1 MAYSLIPERLDLG
14 ASGASAAQN
23 KNNANNNAPRL
34 GARRGRII
42 RTSSSSSRGRAA
54 SGVIMGGN
62 RAIVP
67 AQFVPEDL
75 ISQAQVVLQG
85 KSRNLIVKELQR
97 TNLDVNLAVN
107 NLLSRDDEDA
117 EDMDDSQESYLQ
129 SEDLMS
135 LLDAGISNDHG
146 SVLIDADFPEDVFNN
161 YSSSVRMRS
170 TNSLNRL
177 SRATSIDR
185 ESLERDHMLRFASD
199 RASGLGASGSSNAGA
214 NAAGSSN
221 TGPSSR
227 RWLEYA
233 LRDSGSASESSKL
246 AGLDSQGRKGQLQG
260 GASSQQ
266 NAFYVSGQLEYWQVD
281 GNKKFTQMIGLYS
294 ELVAIS
300 SNGQLFQWKWN
311 DLEPYSCQISEG
323 VTIYHP
329 KVLSLCLM
337 NEKITHLAGVCVRAS
352 VVTESNKVATWVD
365 DAIQPVASKLEHP
378 TQSFPEFSSRD
389 KIASLYCCSLYTCV
403 RLESGH
409 IYWWGVPPYTHRKK
423 MWEKLK
429 IKSKKQKTLNNVSEI
444 VQGSQVCMRNSPSY
458 NSGSIAFNISSGV
471 PKVGQLISAAWS
483 VTDSYLFKILTAHE
497 LRKLLPS
504 LPSITPMPS
513 MNKFD
518 LSSKDKDQPASPS
531 FPKCASSSSQRLEMP
546 PPPSP
551 ASSTCSEPGASPL
564 PKRTKRISN
573 SNMMRDEERV
583 NEETWNLADVVFL
596 EDSKNISIG
605 KVVKIDGQFAAVKF
619 TTVSA
624 CGSGGSSANKE
635 QPPQSSSS
643 ACGNGSSEQP
653 ASDLT
658 SIFQDCRLMKKDD
671 LVLIKNGAQ
680 STKTPDCLQ
689 KTPKRVCI
697 PDSTNIIQM
706 NVSNKGLHAIV
717 KNSLT
722 NKLSYVVYNLVSCK
736 IEQDFQFPTDSSSF
750 FGQDQNLI
758 SLNCYGEGNDS
769 ILILR
774 DGNGTIYPLAKD
786 CNNAIKEPIN
796 LDLPPVQAMSV
807 CFAPLKD
814 SSAAKSQL
822 AINVLI
828 LENQL
833 IIPSIL
839 QSDPDTLRQTLGSLE
854 KNSAQIQSAVAEK
867 IDGNRNILHA
877 AVAMCF
883 PTSNKYQTETNLSED
898 LNLDNIELMSSSR
911 GHSDLMLSADIIRM
925 PTVGLEQSSNSR
937 SNEDDQLNNLA
948 GSAGNSETPLSI
960 YDPSEQKSLSVLW
973 ALTESP
979 TIKPFLLKDLMSA
992 KNSQGFTPFM
1002 LAVNGRAYAAAIHLF
1017 QVAQKITKQLHA
1029 NDPEQQKKVFMS
1041 MIFPRGSN
1049 PGRLS
1054 SESDSTPTFH
1064 PVLKCKRIETLL
1076 ISLPPCSLSSDDS
1089 PLYVVCCND
1098 TCSFSWTGRE
1108 VGTST
1113 RTHSG

>member
-1 MAYSLIPERLDLG
+1 MIARLAMPYAIHKARLTQRFFPLSFDSQDGRICRVAYSLIPERLDLG
-14 ASGASAAQN
+14 SSGASAAQN

-161 YSSSVRMRS
+161 YSSVRMRS

-185 ESLERDHMLRFASD
+185 ESLEREHMLRFAD
-199 RASGLGASGSSNAGA
+199 RASGMGASGSSNTGA
-214 NAAGSSN
+214 TAAGSSN
-221 TGPSSR
+221 SAPSSR

-246 AGLDSQGRKGQLQG
+246 AGLDSQSRKAQLTG
-260 GASSQQ
+260 HSQQ
-266 NAFYVSGQLEYWQVD
+266 NAFFVSGQLEYWQVD
-281 GNKKFTQMIGLYS
+281 GNKKFTQMVGLYS

-329 KVLSLCLM
+329 KILSLCLM
-337 NEKITHLAGVCVRAS
+337 NEKITHLAGACIRAS
-352 VVTESNKVATWVD
+352 VVTESNKVATWMD

-389 KIASLYCCSLYTCV
+389 RIASLYCCSLYSCV

-409 IYWWGVPPYTHRKK
+409 IYWWGVPPFTHRKK

-429 IKSKKQKTLNNVSEI
+429 IKSKKAKTVNNASEI

-471 PKVGQLISAAWS
+471 PKVGQLINAAWN
-483 VTDSYLFKILTAHE
+483 VTDLCTFKILTAHE

-518 LSSKDKDQPASPS
+518 LSKEKDQPASPS
-531 FPKCASSSSQRLEMP
+531 FSKSLSSSSQRLEMP

-596 EDSKNISIG
+596 EDSKNINIG

-624 CGSGGSSANKE
+624 CGSSTSKE
-635 QPPQSSSS
+635 LPAQSSSS
-643 ACGNGSSEQP
+643 VGSEQQP
-653 ASDLT
+653 SDLA
-658 SIFQDCRLMKKDD
+658 SIFQDCRLLKKDD
-671 LVLIKNGAQ
+671 LVLIKNGSQ

-697 PDSTNIIQM
+697 PDSTNIVQM

-796 LDLPPVQAMSV
+796 LDLPPIQAMSV

-814 SSAAKSQL
+814 ASSASKNQL

-833 IIPSIL
+833 LIPAIL

-854 KNSAQIQSAVAEK
+854 KSTGQTQNAVAEK

-883 PTSNKYQTETNLSED
+883 PTSNKYQAETNLSED
-898 LNLDNIELMSSSR
+898 LNLDNIELLSSSR
-911 GHSDLMLSADIIRM
+911 GHSDLINCSDIIRM

-937 SNEDDQLNNLA
+937 SVEDDPLA
-948 GSAGNSETPLSI
+948 CSASQSETPLSI

-979 TIKPFLLKDLMSA
+979 TIKPHLKDLMGA

-1017 QVAQKITKQLHA
+1017 QVAQKIAKQAHPTDA
-1029 NDPEQQKKVFMS
+1029 EQQKKVFMS

-1049 PGRLS
+1049 PGKNRCLLNQFPTS
-1054 SESDSTPTFH
+1054 S
-1064 PVLKCKRIETLL
+1064 
-1076 ISLPPCSLSSDDS
+1076 
-1089 PLYVVCCND
+1089 
-1098 TCSFSWTGRE
+1098 
-1108 VGTST
+1108 
-1113 RTHSG
+1113 

>member
-34 GARRGRII
+34 GARRGRIV

-146 SVLIDADFPEDVFNN
+146 SVLIDADFPEDVFN

-185 ESLERDHMLRFASD
+185 DSLERDHMLRFASD

-221 TGPSSR
+221 TAPSSR

-246 AGLDSQGRKGQLQG
+246 AGLDSAGRKSQLQS
-260 GASSQQ
+260 GATSQQ

-281 GNKKFTQMIGLYS
+281 GNKKFTQMVGLYS

-337 NEKITHLAGVCVRAS
+337 NEKITHLAGVCIRAS

-409 IYWWGVPPYTHRKK
+409 LYWWGVPPFTHRKK

-429 IKSKKQKTLNNVSEI
+429 IKSKKQKTLNVSEI

-471 PKVGQLISAAWS
+471 PKVGQLINAAWN
-483 VTDSYLFKILTAHE
+483 VTDLCTFKILTAHE

-518 LSSKDKDQPASPS
+518 LSKDKDQPASPS
-531 FPKCASSSSQRLEMP
+531 FSKSASSSSSQRLEMP

-596 EDSKNISIG
+596 EDSKNINIG

-619 TTVSA
+619 SNVAA
-624 CGSGGSSANKE
+624 CSSAAASSSGSKE
-635 QPPQSSSS
+635 PQAQSSSAS
-643 ACGNGSSEQP
+643 NESP

-671 LVLIKNGAQ
+671 LVLIKNGSQ

-736 IEQDFQFPTDSSSF
+736 IEQDFQFPTDASSF

-769 ILILR
+769 IFILR

-796 LDLPPVQAMSV
+796 LDLPPIQAMSV

-814 SSAAKSQL
+814 SSSSAAGSKSQL

-828 LENQL
+828 LEHQL

-854 KNSAQIQSAVAEK
+854 KSPAQTQSAVVEK

-877 AVAMCF
+877 AVTMCF

-911 GHSDLMLSADIIRM
+911 GHSDLIISSDIIRM
-925 PTVGLEQSSNSR
+925 PTVGLEQSGSSR
-937 SNEDDQLNNLA
+937 SNEDDNLA
-948 GSAGNSETPLSI
+948 SGSAASGETPLSI

-979 TIKPFLLKDLMSA
+979 TLKPFLKDLMCA

-1017 QVAQKITKQLHA
+1017 QVAQKITKQQHP
-1029 NDPEQQKKVFMS
+1029 NDVEQQKKAFMS

-1049 PGRLS
+1049 PGRCL
-1054 SESDSTPTFH
+1054 
-1064 PVLKCKRIETLL
+1064 V
-1076 ISLPPCSLSSDDS
+1076 
-1089 PLYVVCCND
+1089 N
-1098 TCSFSWTGRE
+1098 
-1108 VGTST
+1108 
-1113 RTHSG
+1113 

>member
-1 MAYSLIPERLDLG
+1 
-14 ASGASAAQN
+14 
-23 KNNANNNAPRL
+23 
-34 GARRGRII
+34 
-42 RTSSSSSRGRAA
+42 
-54 SGVIMGGN
+54 MGGN

-185 ESLERDHMLRFASD
+185 ESLEREHMLRFASD
-199 RASGLGASGSSNAGA
+199 RASGLANSGSSSA

-221 TGPSSR
+221 TAPSSR

-233 LRDSGSASESSKL
+233 LRDSGSASGEGSSKL
-246 AGLDSQGRKGQLQG
+246 AGLEGRGKSALASGSQSL
-260 GASSQQ
+260 AQQ
-266 NAFYVSGQLEYWQVD
+266 NAFYVSGQIEYWQVD
-281 GNKKFTQMIGLYS
+281 GKPKFTQMVGLYS

-300 SNGQLFQWKWN
+300 STGQLFQWKWN

-329 KVLSLCLM
+329 KILSLCLM
-337 NEKITHLAGVCVRAS
+337 NEKITHLAGVCIRAS

-389 KIASLYCCSLYTCV
+389 RIAALYCCSLYSCV

-409 IYWWGVPPYTHRKK
+409 IYWWGVPPFTHRKK

-429 IKSKKQKTLNNVSEI
+429 IKSKKQKTVVSEI

-471 PKVGQLISAAWS
+471 PKVGQLINAAWN
-483 VTDSYLFKILTAHE
+483 VTDLCTFKILTAHE

-518 LSSKDKDQPASPS
+518 LSKDKDQPASPS
-531 FPKCASSSSQRLEMP
+531 FSKSASSSSQRLEMP

-573 SNMMRDEERV
+573 SNVMRDEERV
-583 NEETWNLADVVFL
+583 NEEAWNLADVVFL
-596 EDSKNISIG
+596 EDSKNINIG

-619 TTVSA
+619 TTVS
-624 CGSGGSSANKE
+624 CGGSGSAGKETLPQQSTSSGASGSSGE
-635 QPPQSSSS
+635 QP
-643 ACGNGSSEQP
+643 
-653 ASDLT
+653 SDLA

-671 LVLIKNGAQ
+671 LVLLKNGSQ

-697 PDSTNIIQM
+697 PETTNIIQM

-750 FGQDQNLI
+750 FGQDPNLI

-796 LDLPPVQAMSV
+796 LDLPPIQAMSV

-814 SSAAKSQL
+814 STAASKNQL

-833 IIPSIL
+833 LIPAIL

-854 KNSAQIQSAVAEK
+854 KSVSQTQSAVAEK

-883 PTSNKYQTETNLSED
+883 PTSNKYQTETNLNED
-898 LNLDNIELMSSSR
+898 LNLDNIELLSSSR
-911 GHSDLMLSADIIRM
+911 GGHSDLINCSDIIRM
-925 PTVGLEQSSNSR
+925 PTVGLEQQSANSR
-937 SNEDDQLNNLA
+937 LPEDDPLNNLA
-948 GSAGNSETPLSI
+948 GSASNSEPSLSI

-979 TIKPFLLKDLMSA
+979 TIKPYLKDLMGA

-1017 QVAQKITKQLHA
+1017 QVAQKIAKQLHST
-1029 NDPEQQKKVFMS
+1029 DQEQQKKVFMS

-1049 PGRLS
+1049 PGNLIEKRLVRYS
-1054 SESDSTPTFH
+1054 NRLMYF
-1064 PVLKCKRIETLL
+1064 LL
-1076 ISLPPCSLSSDDS
+1076 QTTRLCTWFVAMIPARS
-1089 PLYVVCCND
+1089 
-1098 TCSFSWTGRE
+1098 
-1108 VGTST
+1108 VGPDA
-1113 RTHSG
+1113 R